1 MPLSTVLTGQ
11 NLEILLNQLSDAVI
25 IVDPTLRVRSFN
37 EAAQLLSGYSQR
49 EIIGQLYHD
58 KLIEYID
65 ANGNPLNEMQ
75 QPIIKAMNGESGSY
89 ATLYLRHQKGW
100 PIAVWLRTIPLYG
113 ADGHII
119 GAAEIF
125 NRAKNNT
132 QAEKIAAL
140 AKLAFTDPVT
150 QLYNRSYL
158 EVKLRA
164 ALTEMADTLVPF
176 SLITLS
182 ITNLKQIN
190 EKYGP
195 KAGDK
200 LLQLTAKTL
209 LANNAGEDE
218 MLCRWQG
225 AKIIMLAQQPKRSL
239 LLLTANKKKILL
251 DQLSIT
257 LDGSRVPAEIALAA
271 TLVHPGDTLLSIIER
286 SEMLLMKSEQSG
298 NHIAIDAE

>member
-11 NLEILLNQLSDAVI
+11 NLEVLLNQLSDAVI

-49 EIIGQLYHD
+49 EIIGQVYHD

-65 ANGNPLNEMQ
+65 ANGNLLNEMQ
-75 QPIIKAMNGESGSY
+75 QPIIKAMNGENGSY

-100 PIAVWLRTIPLYG
+100 PIAIWLRTVPLYG
-113 ADGHII
+113 ADGRII

-125 NRAKNNT
+125 NRAKSNS

-164 ALTEMADTLVPF
+164 ALAEMADTLVPF
-176 SLITLS
+176 SLITLA

-195 KAGDK
+195 EAGDK

-209 LANNAGEDE
+209 LANNAGEEE

-257 LDGSRVPAEIALAA
+257 LDGNRVPAEIALAA

-286 SEMLLMKSEQSG
+286 SEMLLLKSEQSG